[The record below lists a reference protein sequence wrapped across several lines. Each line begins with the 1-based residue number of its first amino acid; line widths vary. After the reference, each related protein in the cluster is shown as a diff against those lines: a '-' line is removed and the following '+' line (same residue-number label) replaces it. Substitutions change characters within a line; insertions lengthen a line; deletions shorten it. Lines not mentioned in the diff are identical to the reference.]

1 MARTEDP
8 SGRQRILAVAAELFY
23 VRGVRAV
30 GLAEVIQ
37 AAGCGKNMLYR
48 HFPGKSALV
57 AAYLVR
63 AREEREAATSA
74 ALTGEPRERLVAL
87 VSEVAQWVR
96 GNAYRGCAFR
106 RYLAEF
112 PARDDEA
119 GDEATAIA
127 RGYLRDTRAQVDDLV
142 AAAGAAPLLG
152 DRLWLLIDSL
162 YSGTGPDPSVAVAW
176 ARELSATPA
185 VAPADGHR

>member
-8 SGRQRILAVAAELFY
+8 SGRSRILTVAAELFY

-57 AAYLVR
+57 AAYLTQ
-63 AREEREAATSA
+63 AREQRAAATSA
-74 ALTGEPRERLVAL
+74 ALTGEPRDQMVAL
-87 VSEVAQWVR
+87 VAETAWWVR
-96 GNAYRGCAFR
+96 GDAYRGCAFR
-106 RYLAEF
+106 KYLAEF
-112 PARDDEA
+112 PDPGE
-119 GDEATAIA
+119 GDEATEVA
-127 RGYLRDTRAQVDDLV
+127 RGYLRDTRAQIDELV
-142 AAAGAAPLLG
+142 AAIDGPPLLA

-162 YSGTGPDPSVAVAW
+162 YSGTGPDPEVAVNW
-176 ARELSATPA
+176 ARELVATPM
-185 VAPADGHR
+185 

>member
-30 GLAEVIQ
+30 GMAEVIQ

-57 AAYLVR
+57 AAYLGR

-74 ALTGEPRERLVAL
+74 ALTGEPREQLVAL
-87 VSEVAQWVR
+87 VTEVAYRVR
-96 GNAYRGCAFR
+96 GSAYRGCAFR
-106 RYLAEF
+106 KYLAEF
-112 PARDDEA
+112 PSPGDD
-119 GDEATAIA
+119 DEATAVA
-127 RGYLRDTRAQVDDLV
+127 RAYLRDTRAQVSELV
-142 AAAGAAPLLG
+142 AAAGGPPQLG

-162 YSGTGPDPSVAVAW
+162 YSGTGPDPSVAVEW
-176 ARELSATPA
+176 AREL
-185 VAPADGHR
+185 VAAGRPD